1 MLLAVLEKRCG
12 FNLGSKDVF
21 LNITGGLKVDD
32 PALDLGVICAIL
44 SSNADLPIPPDTCF
58 AAEVGLSGEIRPVNR
73 VEQRVEEAAKMGM
86 KRIFVS
92 KRNAD
97 KNVLKTEGIQ
107 VVPVA
112 KVNDV
117 FAQLFG

>member
-1 MLLAVLEKRCG
+1 
-12 FNLGSKDVF
+12 VF

-44 SSNADLPIPPDTCF
+44 SSNADLPIQPDNCF

-73 VEQRVEEAAKMGM
+73 IEQRIEEAAKMGM
-86 KRIFVS
+86 KRIFIS

-97 KNVLKTEGIQ
+97 ANVMKTKSIE
-107 VVPVA
+107 VVAVA